1 MLYLSFQLPFEISEE
16 KLYLLS
22 GRIQIWKMST
32 SGVLCRHSSVRT
44 AHGAADDVMSD
55 PMNDEEIS
63 HSIIARRRKFIY
75 IQVKAKLLRH
85 KSARNDGEKSRGQ

>member
-1 MLYLSFQLPFEISEE
+1 
-16 KLYLLS
+16 
-22 GRIQIWKMST
+22 MST

-63 HSIIARRRKFIY
+63 HSIGGENLSTFR
-75 IQVKAKLLRH
+75 LRL
-85 KSARNDGEKSRGQ
+85 NC